1 MKRAIV
7 RCAVL
12 AFFLAALPMMAQTG
26 AWSAVGSSGDID
38 EASLGLFN
46 VNLASLQ
53 HQPAATGSVVA
64 RYNVTNTFGGG
75 LTDTPPWTTLEMTYF
90 DSAAASSVSAT
101 LFQVDRCTGNVTF
114 LCGVGSVDATAPS
127 CVSCNI
133 PAGTTMNFGASL
145 YFVEVRVF
153 RNVNTVF
160 PQLIGLRIF

>member
-12 AFFLAALPMMAQTG
+12 AFFLAALPMAAQSG

-38 EASLGLFN
+38 EASLGIFA

-53 HQPAATGSVVA
+53 HQAGAVGSVVA

-75 LTDTPPWTTLEMTYF
+75 ITDLPPWDTLEMTYL
-90 DSAAASSVSAT
+90 DPGATSSVSAT
-101 LFQVDRCTGNVTF
+101 LFQVNRCTGAISFV
-114 LCGVGSVDATAPS
+114 CGVSSTDSTAPS
-127 CVSCNI
+127 CVSCNF
-133 PAGTTMNFGASL
+133 PAAAAINFAQSL
-145 YFVEVRVF
+145 YFVEVRVT
-153 RNVNTVF
+153 RTANNVF